1 MRPDAMM
8 PPCGVYLVT
17 PDEHDTARLVARVA
31 ALLPGR
37 PALLQY
43 RNKVASPALQRDQAR
58 ALLALC
64 TDFGTPLVVND
75 DWRLAAELGA
85 AGAHLGGDDGDLAQA
100 RAALGP
106 GSILGA
112 SCYDSLERAAAA
124 ATAGA
129 SYLAFGTCF
138 ASGTKPLARRAP
150 LSLFAQ
156 ARPFGLPTVAI
167 GGISTDNGGLAVDA
181 GANLLA
187 LIAGVFD
194 APNPLA
200 ALRTLTSL
208 FPPSPDD
215 ET

>member
-1 MRPDAMM
+1 MRPDATM
-8 PPCGVYLVT
+8 PPRGVYLVT

-31 ALLPGR
+31 VLLPGR

-43 RNKVASPALQRDQAR
+43 RNKAASPALQRDQAR

-64 TDFGTPLVVND
+64 IDSGTPLIVND

-112 SCYDSLERAAAA
+112 SCYDSLQRAATAA
-124 ATAGA
+124 AAGA
-129 SYLAFGTCF
+129 SYLAFGACF
-138 ASGTKPLARRAP
+138 ASGTKPLAHRAP
-150 LSLFAQ
+150 LSVFGA
-156 ARPFGLPTVAI
+156 ARPLGLPTVAI
-167 GGISTDNGGLAVDA
+167 GGISTDNGGLAIAA
-181 GANLLA
+181 GASLLA
-187 LIAGVFD
+187 VIAGVFD
-194 APNPLA
+194 APNSLA

-208 FPPSPDD
+208 FPPSPND